1 MCRNITELRGLEPAA
16 TPEEIEAASRQ
27 YVRKVSG
34 IAKVSDANRDAFEQA
49 VPHCRLADS
58 HPDRPAVASS
68 GSAGADRCS
77 FVLTRVDLTDID
89 IWDVEPLD
97 QLSAGLEGV
106 LVAHRV
112 RDIRRR
118 LDTLRKEAVADDLH
132 IRQDGTV
139 SAVAPIA
146 DGHPLHV
153 HAQLLEIAVR
163 ELIGE
168 ALLVSADLH
177 HALSLRS
184 QVGTDLRDKAVRVG
198 EEWRAFSP
206 DRQRQ
211 MLRHAPGLIANLD
224 GIPSAVRS
232 PANLDRIQSERA
244 RLQDDS
250 VRISQELHREFFG
263 GRLSNTGAG
272 QWYAER
278 KLEDLDALD
287 ELFRTETCRRLL
299 LMDMRSADHISVTIP
314 GLNTNVKDSMRGMV
328 GEATRLRAEAMRQLE
343 LAGRKESVAT
353 IAWIGYDAPQVI
365 GPGKFDIGRASF
377 DVSRSSKA
385 GIAADA
391 LGSFFHGL
399 RAASVNDR
407 VHITALGHSYGSLA
421 TSLLRCNAGQAQR
434 STTWCSTVHPAC
446 GPRWSRTSRKATVS
460 QGFGRFGGDPTRTEF
475 HRLSTAEGIT
485 PDGVKHERAFGHAE
499 ALARELD
506 EEIGL
511 RDYGAATHVWHE
523 EIHDPTILP
532 GWDGAINDYFLVPVA
547 AAQWSRSVR
556 ATRFTRPVCT
566 PGQGWITE
574 FAGTVCSGTMRA
586 ARHRRIRAFRH
597 RNTAKLR
604 LWSTTCAKEPIPYA
618 STAAPVSSHNRLA
631 RTAQNCGWLSEG

>member
-1 MCRNITELRGLEPAA
+1 M
-16 TPEEIEAASRQ
+16 
-27 YVRKVSG
+27 
-34 IAKVSDANRDAFEQA
+34 
-49 VPHCRLADS
+49 
-58 HPDRPAVASS
+58 
-68 GSAGADRCS
+68 
-77 FVLTRVDLTDID
+77 DLTDID

-299 LMDMRSADHISVTIP
+299 LMDMRSGERGFAAIAIGDPDTADHISVTIP

-421 TSLLRCNAGQAQR
+421 TSLALQR
-434 STTWCSTVHPAC
+434 GASAAVDDVVFYGSPGVRAKVESDLGIADRHVYVM
-446 GPRWSRTSRKATVS
+446 KAEGDS
-460 QGFGRFGGDPTRTEF
+460 IAGFGRFGGDPTRTEF

-499 ALARELD
+499 
-506 EEIGL
+506 
-511 RDYGAATHVWHE
+511 Y
-523 EIHDPTILP
+523 
-532 GWDGAINDYFLVPVA
+532 
-547 AAQWSRSVR
+547 
-556 ATRFTRPVCT
+556 
-566 PGQGWITE
+566 
-574 FAGTVCSGTMRA
+574 
-586 ARHRRIRAFRH
+586 
-597 RNTAKLR
+597 
-604 LWSTTCAKEPIPYA
+604 
-618 STAAPVSSHNRLA
+618 A
-631 RTAQNCGWLSEG
+631 RTGDNGELRMSGYNLAVVVAGLPELAVVA